1 MGGKNYEGG
10 DFYVYYTNNEKNE
23 AVIPRLE
30 IRMDGKNYIAE
41 IRGVADS
48 SQNIEEGLEDIVKRK
63 LDDMP
68 FLSEESRERN
78 YKAVEDTRRLT
89 FLNQKNARK
98 ENFSLEEQKFLL
110 ELDRKIE
117 GFCWDEDSRIAKLR
131 SKIRCV

>member
-1 MGGKNYEGG
+1 
-10 DFYVYYTNNEKNE
+10 
-23 AVIPRLE
+23 
-30 IRMDGKNYIAE
+30 MDGKNYIAE

-98 ENFSLEEQKFLL
+98 EDFSLEEQKFLL
-110 ELDRKIE
+110 ELDRKI
-117 GFCWDEDSRIAKLR
+117 
-131 SKIRCV
+131 